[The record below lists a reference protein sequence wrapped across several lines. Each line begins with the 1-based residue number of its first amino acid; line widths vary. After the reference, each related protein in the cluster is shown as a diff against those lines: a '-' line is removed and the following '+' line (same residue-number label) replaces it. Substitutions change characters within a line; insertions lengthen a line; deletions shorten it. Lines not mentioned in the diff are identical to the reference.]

1 MEATF
6 TKAGGCERLE
16 ILFGDIDGA
25 NFNPKAEADYLNHL
39 LLNHIPASTYEALY
53 DAMSRSPEEIE

>member
-1 MEATF
+1 MKAQF

-39 LLNHIPASTYEALY
+39 LISHIPAATYEALY
-53 DAMSRSPEEIE
+53 KAMGEEPK

>member
-6 TKAGGCERLE
+6 TKAGWCERLE

-25 NFNPKAEADYLNHL
+25 NFNSKAEADYLNHL
-39 LLNHIPASTYEALY
+39 LLNHIPASTYEALRK
-53 DAMSRSPEEIE
+53 AMIEETK

>member
-1 MEATF
+1 MKAQF

-39 LLNHIPASTYEALY
+39 LLNHIPASTYNELCKV
-53 DAMSRSPEEIE
+53 MKEEPR

>member
-1 MEATF
+1 MNAQF

-16 ILFGDIDGA
+16 LFFDMIDGA

-39 LLNHIPASTYEALY
+39 LLNHIPASTYNELCK
-53 DAMSRSPEEIE
+53 AMNEEPR

>member
-25 NFNPKAEADYLNHL
+25 HFNPKAEADYLNHL
-39 LLNHIPASTYEALY
+39 LLNHIPASTYNELCK
-53 DAMSRSPEEIE
+53 AMNEEPK